1 MNMAEAVGPAATESL
16 FTEISIKGRYPGE
29 HVLMSVVL
37 TPDQITSKYGKLFCK
52 GIYTLV
58 DEKNGVATIIE
69 ECIAK
74 GPVEWDAANRRRAGG
89 AITDVRVEGT
99 TLIMEAII
107 GEREVSFGPAS
118 KDVGGQGL
126 KALRVDGD
134 RVITTW
140 VGLAG
145 ASVGI
150 GACMPQGPGTIEAV
164 YADDAKIGGA
174 HRVEVSVVTP
184 KLVRVIYAVDD
195 TDTKEKGASWVLMLQ
210 MAREIKCG
218 HYLEHKIVQLNPNVP
233 EKTTN
238 CVAVGVSF
246 AVAESDV
253 PKLTEQVVK
262 FIKEHTYSD
271 NTTLAV
277 FQGLRVP
284 AEVTDYGRRAKK
296 EIFKIADARE
306 VAERNGVQLIE
317 VTGKRGTI
325 GAVAGIGCFDLGLE
339 AAALPED
346 ELR

>member
-1 MNMAEAVGPAATESL
+1 M
-16 FTEISIKGRYPGE
+16 SI
-29 HVLMSVVL
+29 VM

-69 ECIAK
+69 ECMAK

-89 AITDVRVEGT
+89 ALTGVRVEGT
-99 TLIMEAII
+99 TLIMDAII
-107 GEREVSFGPAS
+107 GEKEVSFGPAS

-134 RVITTW
+134 RVVTTW

-150 GACMPQGPGTIEAV
+150 GACLPQGPGTIEATYPEDV
-164 YADDAKIGGA
+164 KIGGA
-174 HRVEVSVVTP
+174 HRVEVSIVTP

-195 TDTKEKGASWVLMLQ
+195 TDTKEKGASWVLMLK
-210 MAREIKCG
+210 MAREMKLG
-218 HYLEHKIVQLNPNVP
+218 HYMEHKIVQLNPNVP

-246 AVAESDV
+246 AVPEKNV
-253 PKLTEQVVK
+253 PELTEQV
-262 FIKEHTYSD
+262 IKYIRNNTYSK
-271 NTTLAV
+271 NTTLAI
-277 FQGLRVP
+277 FQGLKVP
-284 AEVTDYGRRAKK
+284 QEVQEYGRRAKR
-296 EIFKIADARE
+296 EILTVDVAQG

-325 GAVAGIGCFDLGLE
+325 GAVAGIGCFDMGLE
-339 AAALPED
+339 AAGLPED
-346 ELR
+346 YP